1 MNLSPEN
8 KIAGV
13 LAPLFALR
21 SQHGLGIGDVETLRE
36 FIEWAREIGFRV
48 VQLLPINEVG
58 RDNSPYNAISAMAI
72 EPTTLHLA
80 PGSPAE
86 LTQEAF
92 ERVMANENLEALR
105 HGPVKYDRVRKSK
118 RELLECAFNNFQ
130 LNPIAN
136 RQTKF
141 DQFCERE
148 SSWLKSYA
156 FFRVLMELNGESE
169 TWDEWQLEHRDPKT
183 AQTWLG
189 EQPTDMR
196 TEFSEREKFFCYVQ
210 WIADE
215 QWHEV
220 RKFAEER
227 GVALMGDIPF
237 GVSYYSADVFSEREI
252 FHLDWS
258 GGAPPEPYF
267 KDDAFTMK
275 WGQNW
280 GIPVYNWPALRAQD
294 FAWWRQRVRGVK
306 RIFHIFRIDHVLGFY
321 RIYAFPWRP
330 AKNKEFLP
338 LDWNAMLAK
347 TGGQWP
353 HFTPRDDEK
362 PENAEANRRE
372 GEEYLRMV
380 LAESG
385 ATRVV
390 GEDLGTVPGYVRP
403 SLHSLGIA
411 GFKIPQWEFLHGQ
424 MTPGSHS
431 KGYQSRLML
440 RTITSRFVNYG
451 RKQSTKNRR
460 LMLRRWK
467 MSSDHAVLRDRA
479 ARRA

>member
-92 ERVMANENLEALR
+92 ESVMANENLEALR

-148 SSWLKSYA
+148 SRWLKSYA

-215 QWHEV
+215 QWH
-220 RKFAEER
+220 
-227 GVALMGDIPF
+227 
-237 GVSYYSADVFSEREI
+237 
-252 FHLDWS
+252 
-258 GGAPPEPYF
+258 
-267 KDDAFTMK
+267 
-275 WGQNW
+275 
-280 GIPVYNWPALRAQD
+280 
-294 FAWWRQRVRGVK
+294 
-306 RIFHIFRIDHVLGFY
+306 
-321 RIYAFPWRP
+321 
-330 AKNKEFLP
+330 
-338 LDWNAMLAK
+338 
-347 TGGQWP
+347 
-353 HFTPRDDEK
+353 
-362 PENAEANRRE
+362 
-372 GEEYLRMV
+372 
-380 LAESG
+380 
-385 ATRVV
+385 
-390 GEDLGTVPGYVRP
+390 
-403 SLHSLGIA
+403 
-411 GFKIPQWEFLHGQ
+411 
-424 MTPGSHS
+424 
-431 KGYQSRLML
+431 
-440 RTITSRFVNYG
+440 
-451 RKQSTKNRR
+451 
-460 LMLRRWK
+460 
-467 MSSDHAVLRDRA
+467 
-479 ARRA
+479 